1 MHLYRTNKMKI
12 AVIGSGITGLSAA
25 WLLARHHN
33 VTLFEANDYAGGHS
47 NAVDVSLDGMDY
59 PVDTGF
65 LVFNHKTYPNLTQLF
80 SLLDIKIA
88 NTDMGFSV
96 RLPKDNIEWAGSNLS
111 SLFAQKAN
119 IVKPRFWQMIS
130 DILRFNKNAAHLL
143 AISKAQNLSLGQLL
157 KAENYSES
165 FAQWYLL
172 PMGAAIWSTPSQDM
186 LNFPAESF
194 IQFCLN
200 HGLLQIKD
208 RPQWMTV
215 EGSSRQ
221 YVTKMCA
228 GIGDVRL
235 NTPIYGV
242 KRTPNHVV
250 VAHQHGED
258 TFDSVILATHA
269 DQSLILL
276 KDISSQEQSIL
287 SAIKYAPNTAFLH
300 TDSSLMPKNKVAWS
314 AWNYYNSTQESKN
327 ASVAVTY
334 WLNKLQPLPFKTPLF
349 VTLNPPEPIDTQHII
364 AQFDYAHPQLN
375 DAAYQ
380 AQKKLH
386 LIQGN
391 GGVYFAGAWAG
402 YGFHEDGLKAGL
414 RVARLLGAN
423 APWQAVYE

>member
-1 MHLYRTNKMKI
+1 MKI

-47 NAVDVSLDGMDY
+47 NAVDVCLDGMDY

-111 SLFAQKAN
+111 SLFAQKSN
-119 IVKPRFWQMIS
+119 LLKPRFWQMIS
-130 DILRFNKNAAHLL
+130 DILRFNKNATHLL
-143 AISKAQNLSLGQLL
+143 AIAKAQNLSLGQLL
-157 KAENYSES
+157 KVENYSES

-269 DQSLILL
+269 DQSLVLL

>member
-1 MHLYRTNKMKI
+1 MKI

-47 NAVDVSLDGMDY
+47 NAVDVCLDGMDY

-96 RLPKDNIEWAGSNLS
+96 RLSKDNIEWAGSNLS
-111 SLFAQKAN
+111 SLFAQKSN
-119 IVKPRFWQMIS
+119 LLKPRFWRMIS
-130 DILRFNKNAAHLL
+130 DILRFNKNATHLL
-143 AISKAQNLSLGQLL
+143 AIAKAQNLSLGQLL

-349 VTLNPPEPIDTQHII
+349 VTLNPPEAIAAEHII
-364 AQFDYAHPQLN
+364 GQFDYAHPQLN

-380 AQKKLH
+380 AQQKLH

>member
-1 MHLYRTNKMKI
+1 MKI

-47 NAVDVSLDGMDY
+47 NAVDVCLDGMDY

-111 SLFAQKAN
+111 SLFAQKSN
-119 IVKPRFWQMIS
+119 LLKPRFWQMIS
-130 DILRFNKNAAHLL
+130 DILRFNKNATHLL
-143 AISKAQNLSLGQLL
+143 AIAKAQNLSLGQLL

-349 VTLNPPEPIDTQHII
+349 VTLNPPEAIDTQSILLR
-364 AQFDYAHPQLN
+364 QFDYAHPQLN

>member
-1 MHLYRTNKMKI
+1 MKI

-33 VTLFEANDYAGGHS
+33 VTLFEANNYAGGHS

-80 SLLDIKIA
+80 SLLDVETA

-96 RLPKDNIEWAGSNLS
+96 RLPKDNIEWSGSNLT
-111 SLFAQKAN
+111 SLFAQKSN
-119 IVKPRFWQMIS
+119 IFRPRFWLMIS
-130 DILRFNKNAAHLL
+130 DILRFNKNATRLL
-143 AISKAQNLSLGQLL
+143 TIAQAQNLSLGQLL
-157 KAENYSES
+157 QAENYSEA

-215 EGSSRQ
+215 AGSSRQ
-221 YVTKMCA
+221 YVKKMCA

-235 NTPIYGV
+235 KNAVYGIERTKDGVLV
-242 KRTPNHVV
+242 KHK
-250 VAHQHGED
+250 HGAD
-258 TFDSVILATHA
+258 VFDKAILATHS
-269 DQSLILL
+269 DQSLALL
-276 KDISSQEQSIL
+276 EDASSQEASIL
-287 SAIKYAPNTAFLH
+287 SDIKYAPNTAFLH
-300 TDSSLMPKNKVAWS
+300 TDSSLMPQNKAAWA
-314 AWNYYNSTQESKN
+314 AWNYYNSPQGSN
-327 ASVAVTY
+327 DSPVAVTY

-349 VTLNPPEPIDTQHII
+349 VTLNPPEAIAPEHII
-364 AQFDYAHPQLN
+364 RQFDYAHPQLN
-375 DAAYQ
+375 EAAYQ
-380 AQKKLH
+380 AQKQLH
-386 LIQGN
+386 HIQGN

-414 RVARLLGAN
+414 RVARTLGAN

>member
-1 MHLYRTNKMKI
+1 MKI
-12 AVIGSGITGLSAA
+12 AVVGSGITGLSAA

-47 NAVDVSLDGMDY
+47 NAVDVSLDGIDY

-80 SLLDIKIA
+80 SLLDVETA

-96 RLPKDNIEWAGSNLS
+96 RLPSDNIEWAGSNLS

-119 IVKPRFWQMIS
+119 FFRPRFWLMIS
-130 DILRFNKNAAHLL
+130 DILRFNKNATRLL
-143 AISKAQNLSLGQLL
+143 AVAQAQNLSLGQLL
-157 KAENYSES
+157 QSENYSNA

-172 PMGAAIWSTPSQDM
+172 PMGAAIWSTPSQEM

-194 IQFCLN
+194 LQFCLN

-215 EGSSRQ
+215 TGSSRQ
-221 YVTKMCA
+221 YVNKMCA

-235 NTPIYGV
+235 NNAVYGV
-242 KRTPNHVV
+242 QRAKDGIIVQ
-250 VAHQHGED
+250 HQHGED
-258 TFDSVILATHA
+258 HFDKVVLATHS
-269 DQSLILL
+269 DQSLALL
-276 KDISSQEQSIL
+276 HNASTQETSIL

-300 TDSSLMPKNKVAWS
+300 TDSSLMPKNKTAWA
-314 AWNYYNSTQESKN
+314 AWNYYNSPQDNHDSP
-327 ASVAVTY
+327 VAVTY

-349 VTLNPPEPIDTQHII
+349 VTLNPPEAIASEHII
-364 AQFDYAHPQLN
+364 RQFDYAHPQLN
-375 DAAYQ
+375 EAAYQ
-380 AQKKLH
+380 AQKQLH
-386 LIQGN
+386 HIQGN

-414 RVARLLGAN
+414 RVARTLGAN

>member
-1 MHLYRTNKMKI
+1 MKVAI
-12 AVIGSGITGLSAA
+12 IGSGITGLSAA

-47 NAVDVSLDGMDY
+47 NAVDVSLDGMNY

-65 LVFNHKTYPNLTQLF
+65 LVFNRKTYPNLTQLF
-80 SLLDIKIA
+80 SLLDVETA

-96 RLPKDNIEWAGSNLS
+96 RLPKDNIEWSGSNLS

-119 IVKPRFWQMIS
+119 MFRPRFWLMIS
-130 DILRFNKNAAHLL
+130 DILRFNKNATRLL
-143 AISKAQNLSLGQLL
+143 ALAQAHNLSLGQLL

-172 PMGAAIWSTPSQDM
+172 PMGAAIWSTPSKDM

-194 IQFCLN
+194 LQFCIN

-215 EGSSRQ
+215 TGSSRQ
-221 YVTKMCA
+221 YVKKMCA

-235 NTPIYGV
+235 NHAVYAIERTKDGV
-242 KRTPNHVV
+242 LIQ
-250 VAHQHGED
+250 HQYGED
-258 TFDSVILATHA
+258 FFDKVVLATHS
-269 DQSLILL
+269 DQSLALL
-276 KDISSQEQSIL
+276 GDASSQEKSIL

-300 TDSSLMPKNKVAWS
+300 TDSSLMPKNKAAWA
-314 AWNYYNSTQESKN
+314 AWNYYNSPQDSNN
-327 ASVAVTY
+327 APVAVTY
-334 WLNKLQPLPFKTPLF
+334 WLNKLQPLPFKSPLF
-349 VTLNPPEPIDTQHII
+349 VTLNPPEPIAQKHII
-364 AQFDYAHPQLN
+364 KSFDYAHPQLN
-375 DAAYQ
+375 EAAYQ
-380 AQKKLH
+380 AQKQLNQ
-386 LIQGN
+386 IQGN

-414 RVARLLGAN
+414 RVARMLGVN
-423 APWQAVYE
+423 ASWDAVYE

>member
-1 MHLYRTNKMKI
+1 MKI
-12 AVIGSGITGLSAA
+12 AVVGSGITGLSAA

-130 DILRFNKNAAHLL
+130 DILRFNKNATHLL
-143 AISKAQNLSLGQLL
+143 AIAKAQNLSLGQLL
-157 KAENYSES
+157 KVGNYSES

-215 EGSSRQ
+215 AGSSRQ
-221 YVTKMCA
+221 YVKKMCA

-235 NTPIYGV
+235 SNPVYGI

-250 VAHQHGED
+250 VEHQHGED

-269 DQSLILL
+269 DQSLVLL